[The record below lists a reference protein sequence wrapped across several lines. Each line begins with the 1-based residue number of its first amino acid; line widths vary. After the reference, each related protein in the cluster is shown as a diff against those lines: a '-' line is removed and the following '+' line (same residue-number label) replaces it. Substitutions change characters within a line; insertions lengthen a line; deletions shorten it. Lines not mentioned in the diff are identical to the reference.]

1 VLLMTNLIVPDFYV
15 LLELEYHSL
24 IFQVV
29 GLVMVMYFI
38 YLLLN
43 MVLGSPEDHIS
54 TGVHQTVG
62 PCDVFDKDISGHER
76 QVYLCREHYTED
88 FSFDCDGMSNLPE
101 KLSNDI
107 QQEWYTICGKKH
119 SDYQSF
125 VRIIATLASI
135 AIPTYS
141 YAYIL

>member
-1 VLLMTNLIVPDFYV
+1 MLLMTNVPNIIVPNFYV

-76 QVYLCREHYTED
+76 QVYLCR
-88 FSFDCDGMSNLPE
+88 
-101 KLSNDI
+101 
-107 QQEWYTICGKKH
+107 
-119 SDYQSF
+119 
-125 VRIIATLASI
+125 
-135 AIPTYS
+135 
-141 YAYIL
+141 